1 MSCEEGR
8 VISMKVVEQS
18 RKYLRDFL
26 KAIKVVNRVLGKCI
40 ALIEMKKRWWKPLR
54 FKGRENKG
62 IR

>member
-1 MSCEEGR
+1 
-8 VISMKVVEQS
+8 MKVVEQS